1 MKIKIVSVGRIKEK
15 YLLDGI
21 KEYTKRLN
29 AFTKIELIELN
40 DEKIPE
46 NASMQEE
53 VIVKNKEGNR
63 ILEKIKDD
71 DYVILLDLH
80 GKELD
85 SIQLSKHLENC
96 MIQGKSQIVFVI
108 GGSLGLSD
116 ELIKRSNF
124 RLCFSKL
131 TFTHQMIRLFL
142 LEQIYRSFKIM
153 NHQTYHK

>member
-1 MKIKIVSVGRIKEK
+1 M
-15 YLLDGI
+15 
-21 KEYTKRLN
+21 
-29 AFTKIELIELN
+29 
-40 DEKIPE
+40 
-46 NASMQEE
+46 
-53 VIVKNKEGNR
+53 
-63 ILEKIKDD
+63 
-71 DYVILLDLH
+71 
-80 GKELD
+80 D

-108 GGSLGLSD
+108 GGSLGLSG